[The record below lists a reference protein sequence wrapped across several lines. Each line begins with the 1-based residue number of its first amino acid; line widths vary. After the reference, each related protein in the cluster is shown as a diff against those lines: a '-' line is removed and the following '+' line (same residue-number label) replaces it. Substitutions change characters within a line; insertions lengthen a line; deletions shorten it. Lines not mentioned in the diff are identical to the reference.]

1 MELRD
6 YIAIR
11 RAYNLERQGSPRKSR
26 MTFSEF
32 AMLCRIYV
40 LDEPLATTE
49 IAKYQNVLRPTM
61 THRTKH
67 LAQMGLLERQKG
79 DRDHRHILCSLT
91 EVGEAFVED
100 TCEHLC
106 DNLRMGTAL
115 KRIDRERACRYVD
128 AMGSLDLRASDLV
141 LLGVL
146 NSGGG
151 ATVSSLVNMLGLLQ
165 PTVSMSVST
174 LVKTGMVSHEHDG
187 DRRLS
192 SVTLT
197 REGSAFGEE
206 LRQRIESL
214 VVHRK

>member
-91 EVGEAFVED
+91 EAGEAFVED

-141 LLGVL
+141 LLWRHEQRAGSYGQLARQHARPAPAHGLHVGVHAAE
-146 NSGGG
+146 NRYG
-151 ATVSSLVNMLGLLQ
+151 Q
-165 PTVSMSVST
+165 PRV
-174 LVKTGMVSHEHDG
+174 
-187 DRRLS
+187 RW
-192 SVTLT
+192 
-197 REGSAFGEE
+197 
-206 LRQRIESL
+206 
-214 VVHRK
+214 